1 MVLKFRVE
9 RSKGFDGP
17 VTVQMEAKPTGV
29 STATP
34 VTVAAGQTEGT
45 YILGAAR
52 NAAAGAHQVTLT
64 AMTGSARRGYQDGE
78 GRTYVASRPFKL
90 TIAEPHVEAKIPR
103 TSIERGKTATLV
115 CKLNHLQ
122 KFDGPAKATLA
133 RLPRGV
139 ELVEATKEITAAD
152 KEVTFTL
159 RATPDALV
167 GNYQGVVLDLT
178 VVANG
183 QPVRQLSGY
192 GILRV
197 DAERGVKK

>member
-1 MVLKFRVE
+1 
-9 RSKGFDGP
+9 
-17 VTVQMEAKPTGV
+17 MEWKPTGLN
-29 STATP
+29 TATP
-34 VTVAAGQTEGT
+34 VTVPAGQSEGT

-52 NAAAGAHQVTLT
+52 NATAGKHLVTLT

-78 GRTYVASRPFKL
+78 GRTYVASRPFPL
-90 TIAEPHVEAKIPR
+90 TVAEPHIEARIAR

-122 KFDGPAKATLA
+122 KFDGAAKVTLA

-139 ELVEATKEITAAD
+139 ELVETAKEITAAD

-159 RATPDALV
+159 RATPEALV

-178 VVANG
+178 VVENG
-183 QPVRQLSGY
+183 QPVRQLSGF

-197 DAERGVKK
+197 DAERGKK